1 MVARILE
8 LSRDPRLQRVGDYAL
23 AGVLLVGA
31 LIDLLRGGVG
41 NGWSGWRP
49 LEIAVA
55 VGVSV
60 PLLWRRSHPAPTLW
74 IVLVSGAVGAA
85 LVAPRQAGFEPFVA
99 LVVAYYSL
107 GANADRRISTI
118 NVTGTLLVSALGGI
132 ISVAAGEEKLGNTL
146 PIIVWTF
153 AAWVVG
159 RIIRSWR
166 SRAAE
171 LEQLNRVLE
180 EQREVQAQAA
190 VAVERGRIARELH
203 DVIAHNISMIVVQ
216 AGAAARVLEG
226 DQPEVTKALGAIEA
240 TGRQTVDEMR
250 SLLGV
255 LRRADDGL
263 ALAPQPGLDGLEALV
278 MQVRE
283 AGLDVELKIEGPP
296 VPLPAGIDLSAYRI
310 VQEALTN
317 SLKHANGARAC
328 VTVRY
333 DSSAIE
339 IEVQDDGQTAANG
352 NGSGSGHGLVGMRE
366 RVALWG
372 GALTTERDEIG
383 WTVRARLPI
392 SGAQ

>member
-1 MVARILE
+1 
-8 LSRDPRLQRVGDYAL
+8 
-23 AGVLLVGA
+23 
-31 LIDLLRGGVG
+31 
-41 NGWSGWRP
+41 
-49 LEIAVA
+49 
-55 VGVSV
+55 
-60 PLLWRRSHPAPTLW
+60 
-74 IVLVSGAVGAA
+74 
-85 LVAPRQAGFEPFVA
+85 
-99 LVVAYYSL
+99 
-107 GANADRRISTI
+107 
-118 NVTGTLLVSALGGI
+118 
-132 ISVAAGEEKLGNTL
+132 
-146 PIIVWTF
+146 
-153 AAWVVG
+153 
-159 RIIRSWR
+159 
-166 SRAAE
+166 
-171 LEQLNRVLE
+171 
-180 EQREVQAQAA
+180 

-263 ALAPQPGLDGLEALV
+263 ALAPQPRLDGLEALV

-296 VPLPAGIDLSAYRI
+296 VALPAGIDLSAYRI

-352 NGSGSGHGLVGMRE
+352 NGSGHGLVGMRE

>member
-1 MVARILE
+1 
-8 LSRDPRLQRVGDYAL
+8 
-23 AGVLLVGA
+23 
-31 LIDLLRGGVG
+31 
-41 NGWSGWRP
+41 
-49 LEIAVA
+49 
-55 VGVSV
+55 
-60 PLLWRRSHPAPTLW
+60 
-74 IVLVSGAVGAA
+74 
-85 LVAPRQAGFEPFVA
+85 
-99 LVVAYYSL
+99 
-107 GANADRRISTI
+107 
-118 NVTGTLLVSALGGI
+118 
-132 ISVAAGEEKLGNTL
+132 
-146 PIIVWTF
+146 
-153 AAWVVG
+153 
-159 RIIRSWR
+159 
-166 SRAAE
+166 
-171 LEQLNRVLE
+171 
-180 EQREVQAQAA
+180 
-190 VAVERGRIARELH
+190 
-203 DVIAHNISMIVVQ
+203 
-216 AGAAARVLEG
+216 
-226 DQPEVTKALGAIEA
+226 
-240 TGRQTVDEMR
+240 MR

-296 VPLPAGIDLSAYRI
+296 VALPAGIDLSAYRI

-352 NGSGSGHGLVGMRE
+352 NGSGHGLVGMRE